1 MNRRHAFIQL
11 ILVRL
16 REFCREPQAI
26 FWVYGFPIILAV
38 VLGMAFAN
46 AESPPPVVDVQGQD
60 DQTDVRE
67 LVRVLKAHDFKVRVC
82 PESECKQ
89 RLRTGETSLYLI
101 PGTKGP
107 TYVFDPTRAEGV
119 LARRWVDDV
128 LAREWLGEKAPP
140 VSEIKTAE
148 KGNRYIDFLLPGL
161 MGLNIMGGGMWGV
174 GFLIVDMRVK
184 KLFKRFLAT
193 PMNRADF
200 LWAIL
205 TARMVFI
212 FPEMLTL
219 LLVGWLGFGVPIY
232 GSPLTLTLVI
242 LMGALAF
249 DGIGLLIACRVEK
262 LETVSGLMNLVMLPM
277 WLASGTFFSARR
289 FPDFLQPLIQALPLT
304 PLNDALRA
312 VMLEGAGVVDV
323 GRQLAILGGWTVISF
338 VLALRWFKWR

>member
-11 ILVRL
+11 VLVRL
-16 REFCREPQAI
+16 REFCREPHAI
-26 FWVYGFPIILAV
+26 FWVYGFPLILAV
-38 VLGMAFAN
+38 SLGMAFSSS
-46 AESPPPVVDVQGQD
+46 EQPPPVVDVQGQE
-60 DQTDVRE
+60 DQTDVRD
-67 LVRVLKAHDFKVRVC
+67 LLRVLKANNLKVQAHS
-82 PESECKQ
+82 EEECKK
-89 RLRTGETSLYLI
+89 RLRTAETALYLV
-101 PGTKGP
+101 PGPKGP
-107 TYVFDPTRAEGV
+107 TYWFDPTRAEGV
-119 LARRWVDDV
+119 LARHWVDEV
-128 LAREWLGEKAPP
+128 LVRESCGEHAPQ
-140 VSEIKTAE
+140 VSEQKIPAR
-148 KGNRYIDFLLPGL
+148 GNRYIDFLLPGL

-232 GSPLTLTLVI
+232 GDLLTLTVVI
-242 LMGALAF
+242 LAGVLAF
-249 DGIGLLIACRVEK
+249 DGIGLLLACRVEK
-262 LETVSGLMNLVMLPM
+262 METASGLMNLVMLPM
-277 WLASGTFFSARR
+277 WLASGTFFSAKR
-289 FPDFLQPLIQALPLT
+289 FPDFLQPLIQLLPLT

-312 VMLEGAGVVDV
+312 VMLEGAGLFDV
-323 GRQLAILGGWTVISF
+323 SWQLAILVGWAVITF

>member
-11 ILVRL
+11 VLVRL

-38 VLGMAFAN
+38 SLGMAFTS
-46 AESPPPVVDVQGQD
+46 AEPPPPVVDVQGRAD
-60 DQTDVRE
+60 ETDVRE
-67 LVRVLKAHDFKVRVC
+67 LVRVLEAHKFKVSVH
-82 PESECKQ
+82 PEEACRQ
-89 RLRTGETSLYLI
+89 RLRTGETALYLV
-101 PGTKGP
+101 PGPKGP
-107 TYVFDPTRAEGV
+107 TYVYDPTRAEGV
-119 LARRWVDDV
+119 LARRWVDEV
-128 LAREWLGEKAPP
+128 LVRARCGEHAPP
-140 VSEIKTAE
+140 VSEVTISE
-148 KGNRYIDFLLPGL
+148 RGNRYIDFLLPGL

-232 GSPLTLTLVI
+232 GSPLTLALVI
-242 LMGALAF
+242 FVGALAF
-249 DGIGLLIACRVEK
+249 DGIGLLLACRVEK
-262 LETVSGLMNLVMLPM
+262 METASGLMNLVMLPM
-277 WLASGTFFSARR
+277 WLASGTFFSAKR
-289 FPDFLQPLIQALPLT
+289 FPDFLQPLVQALPLT

-312 VMLEGAGVVDV
+312 VMLEGAGLFDV
-323 GRQLAILGGWTVISF
+323 GRQLAILLGWTVITF
-338 VLALRWFKWR
+338 ALALRWFKWR